1 MYNLKVLSNY
11 ASKENKLRYRNRYN
25 LYHVTVCK
33 KMVSD
38 FNEDAHKSK
47 SAQKILF
54 KGISKLQSEQY
65 YSIVLF
71 LTACGL
77 NT

>member
-47 SAQKILF
+47 VPRKYCLS
-54 KGISKLQSEQY
+54 G
-65 YSIVLF
+65 
-71 LTACGL
+71 
-77 NT
+77 